1 MTKKDKLENTMMCDK
16 LENTIMMCI
25 DLDTGQYLK
34 RENTEIKVGAIE
46 DLIIDLEKMTS
57 QMINL
62 CRQLYEEKEL
72 KNEGLD

>member
-1 MTKKDKLENTMMCDK
+1 MTKKDK

-25 DLDTGQYLK
+25 DLDKGIYLK
-34 RENTEIKVGAIE
+34 RENTEIKTGVVE
-46 DLIIDLEKMTS
+46 DLIVDLEKMTS

-62 CRQLYEEKEL
+62 CRRLNEEEEL

>member
-1 MTKKDKLENTMMCDK
+1 MTKKDK

-34 RENTEIKVGAIE
+34 RENTEIKAGAIE

-62 CRQLYEEKEL
+62 CRQLYEEEEL

>member
-1 MTKKDKLENTMMCDK
+1 MTKKDK

-34 RENTEIKVGAIE
+34 RENTEIKAGAIE

-62 CRQLYEEKEL
+62 CRQLYEEEEEEEEL

>member
-1 MTKKDKLENTMMCDK
+1 MTKKDKLENT
-16 LENTIMMCI
+16 IMMSI

-62 CRQLYEEKEL
+62 CRQLNEEEEL
-72 KNEGLD
+72 KDEGLD

>member
-1 MTKKDKLENTMMCDK
+1 MTKKDK

-34 RENTEIKVGAIE
+34 RENTEIKAGAIE

-62 CRQLYEEKEL
+62 CRQLYEEEEEEL

>member
-1 MTKKDKLENTMMCDK
+1 MTKKDK

-34 RENTEIKVGAIE
+34 RENTEIKAGAIE

-62 CRQLYEEKEL
+62 CRQLYEEEEEL

>member
-1 MTKKDKLENTMMCDK
+1 MTKKDK

-34 RENTEIKVGAIE
+34 RENTEIKVGVIE

-62 CRQLYEEKEL
+62 CIRLNEEEEL
-72 KNEGLD
+72 KDEGLD